1 MKTEICITIDTEF
14 NIGGAFADPL
24 NRRPVALENV
34 DCPAG
39 GQDNGLPFLLEAFK
53 EYGIS
58 ATFFVEALNTCYF
71 GDRPMGQVVERILRA
86 GQDVQLHI
94 HPCWLAFGS
103 PDWSREITQTP
114 PNDRCDG
121 RSPDELRDIILQGIH
136 SLERFGAPPPI
147 AMRTGN
153 LRADRNTY
161 AAMATAG
168 LRLASNLGLAV
179 FRPEDPGL
187 QLEGGRHWI
196 GDVLE
201 VPVLSYS
208 QFRLGSRKWPRLLS
222 ITASSWN
229 ETQSLLWQARRQRV
243 PTIVV
248 LTHPFEFVKG
258 DRLDPAKTWV
268 NRINKDRLHRLCA
281 FIANNPAE
289 FTAVSFAQ
297 AGPGWLRNGTVPVP
311 CLTVP
316 FTSATARMVQ
326 NKANDLL
333 SFL

>member
-1 MKTEICITIDTEF
+1 MKTEVCITIDTEF

-39 GQDNGLPFLLEAFK
+39 GKDNGLPFLLATFK

-58 ATFFVEALNTCYF
+58 VTFFVEALNTCYF

-94 HPCWLAFGS
+94 HPCWLTFRS
-103 PDWSREITQTP
+103 PDWQRDVMQTP

-121 RSPDELRDIILQGIH
+121 RQRDELRDMILQGIH
-136 SLERFGAPPPI
+136 SLERFGAPSPI

-153 LRADRNTY
+153 LRADRTTY
-161 AAMATAG
+161 AAMAAAG
-168 LRLASNLGLAV
+168 LRLASNLGVAL
-179 FRPEDPGL
+179 FRPADPGL
-187 QLEGGRHWI
+187 QLPGGRYWI
-196 GDVLE
+196 GEVLE

-208 QFRLGSRKWPRLLS
+208 QLRLGDRAWPRLMS
-222 ITASSWN
+222 ITASSWR
-229 ETQSLLWQARRQRV
+229 ETQSLLWQARRQQV

-248 LTHPFEFVKG
+248 LTHPFEFIKG
-258 DRLDPAKTWV
+258 DRLDPAKTRI
-268 NRINKDRLHRLCA
+268 NRINQARLRRLCA
-281 FIANNPAE
+281 FIAEHPAE
-289 FTAVSFAQ
+289 FAAVSFAQ
-297 AGPGWLRNGTVPVP
+297 AGPGWLQNGAVPATE
-311 CLTVP
+311 LTVP
-316 FTSATARMVQ
+316 LTAAMGRMVQ

-333 SFL
+333 SFV